1 MQRYDHHPILLAC
14 TLLMLWFLM
23 TNCQHDLKDMKS
35 VYGWINDPDHGMVK
49 TKTVEGIKITVKYL
63 PAEFLALKEAREGH
77 ADRQTY
83 DSLLKVYTASHTF
96 LLSIASTEKGGE
108 QDPMYQD
115 LENYS
120 EYKER
125 ALTMNFDM
133 NEYVSIK
140 TSTQEFRP
148 VLTSMENTYSLKG
161 QRNIYMVFT
170 DETAETELMKD
181 DELDF
186 VFNDEIFQT
195 GVNHFIFN
203 QNDLRSMPV
212 INFEKIN

>member
-1 MQRYDHHPILLAC
+1 MMIRNPRLISLCLVMSCLLIVS
-14 TLLMLWFLM
+14 
-23 TNCQHDLKDMKS
+23 CQHRFDNMKE

-49 TKTVEGIKITVKYL
+49 SRTVEGISVTVKYL
-63 PAEFLALKEAREGH
+63 PAQFLALKETKEERAGRH
-77 ADRQTY
+77 TY
-83 DSLLKVYTASHTF
+83 DSLLRVYENSHTF
-96 LLSIASTEKGGE
+96 LLSIASKEDAG
-108 QDPMYQD
+108 QNDPMYKD
-115 LENYS
+115 LGDYS
-120 EYKER
+120 DYKRR

-170 DETAETELMKD
+170 DDTVEKELMKD
-181 DELDF
+181 QALDL

-195 GVNHFIFN
+195 GINHFVFD
-203 QNDLRSMPV
+203 QAELQSMPS
-212 INFEKIN
+212 IDFEKIK